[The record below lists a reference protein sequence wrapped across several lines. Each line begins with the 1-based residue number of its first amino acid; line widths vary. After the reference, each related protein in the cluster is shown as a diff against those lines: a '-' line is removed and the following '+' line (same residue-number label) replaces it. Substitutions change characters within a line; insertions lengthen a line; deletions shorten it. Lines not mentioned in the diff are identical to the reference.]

1 VTLFVDGYNVIFAA
15 SRKLPGFDMN
25 RTETAREALLA
36 LLARYR
42 SVRPDRMV
50 VFFDGGPEA
59 AHLPRRQMAHGMEI
73 VFSEAQS
80 DADSDIKD
88 AISHEAN
95 PRAIVVVTSDAAIRR
110 FVGRYGATVADSA
123 AFLDEIEDA
132 LKETSIPRDEPIE
145 KYEGAAGDDAAY
157 WLRFFGESEPKDKSG
172 EGE

>member
-15 SRKLPGFDMN
+15 ARKLPGFDMS
-25 RTETAREALLA
+25 RTEAAREALLS
-36 LLARYR
+36 LLAKYR
-42 SVRPDRMV
+42 SIRSDRIV

-59 AHLPRRQMAHGMEI
+59 AHLPRRQMARGME
-73 VFSEAQS
+73 VLFSDAQS

-88 AISHEAN
+88 AITHEAN

-110 FVGRYGATVADSA
+110 FVGRYGATVTDSA
-123 AFLDEIEDA
+123 AFLDEVESV
-132 LKETSIPRDEPIE
+132 LKEGAMPHDEPAE

-157 WLRFFGESEPKDKSG
+157 WLRFFSEPDPKDGRG